1 MCSYSIDICGL
12 IFEVSEKIWVEDK
25 LGEMSVDLLY
35 FKQEADV
42 EIDIIITPLIVDFGI
57 DQVGET
63 CSSINDNLLA
73 P

>member
-1 MCSYSIDICGL
+1 MCSYSRDICGL

>member
-1 MCSYSIDICGL
+1 MCSSSRDICGL

>member
-1 MCSYSIDICGL
+1 MSGKL
-12 IFEVSEKIWVEDK
+12 WEEDK
-25 LGEMSVDLLY
+25 LGEMQSVDLLY

-42 EIDIIITPLIVDFGI
+42 EIDIIITPPLIVDFGI